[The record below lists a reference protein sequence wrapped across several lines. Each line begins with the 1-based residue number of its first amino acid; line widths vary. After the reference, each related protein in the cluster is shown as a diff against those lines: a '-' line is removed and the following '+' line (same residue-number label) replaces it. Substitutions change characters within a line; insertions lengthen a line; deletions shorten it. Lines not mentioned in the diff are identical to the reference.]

1 MKKTSKEK
9 KVSTPA
15 KAECKKVTKSGLVK
29 AHLLKHKSIT
39 SLEAIEKYSATRLS
53 AIIFTLRKKGFSIV
67 TKDVTIKDRFGNNCI
82 YGKYVLLSTP
92 NK

>member
-1 MKKTSKEK
+1 MKKTTTKKETTND
-9 KVSTPA
+9 VA
-15 KAECKKVTKSGLVK
+15 KKVTKRKLIL

-53 AIIFTLRKKGFSIV
+53 AIIFNLRKQGYGIA
-67 TKDVTIKDRFGNNCI
+67 TKDVAMTDKYGNKGF
-82 YGKYVLLSTP
+82 YAKYLFTSHP